1 MVLAVVTKAQEF
13 GLTDNLQL
21 LRFSCT
27 FQVALATRDGGR
39 RGEAA
44 SW

>member
-1 MVLAVVTKAQEF
+1 MV
-13 GLTDNLQL
+13 GNNLIKD
-21 LRFSCT
+21 T
-27 FQVALATRDGGR
+27 IQVALATRDGGR